1 MAGTIT
7 FLTLKTKQFSTDPVY
22 EKYSFSG
29 KNSRGMADEQQ
40 TREIKQASKQAS
52 LRAIITEGRGSQI
65 KSLLIRE
72 AFKGK
77 LVGLLG
83 DEEVE
88 NI

>member
-1 MAGTIT
+1 MA
-7 FLTLKTKQFSTDPVY
+7 Y
-22 EKYSFSG
+22 
-29 KNSRGMADEQQ
+29 EQQ

-65 KSLLIRE
+65 KSPLIRE

-77 LVGLLG
+77 LVSLQGN
-83 DEEVE
+83 EVME